1 MEKRGRRLES
11 ERIRAHLAALRTASS
26 ECVAELSRADAA
38 FRDYRARVDSLRGR
52 IRRYEA
58 MDSRGVPDAQYDAY
72 LDAFEEYNDSV
83 SAWQERAD
91 SLEARTESCQ
101 EIARRHNAL
110 ADSAR
115 RRMEEL
121 ARREP

>member
-1 MEKRGRRLES
+1 MEKRGRRLEG

-38 FRDYRARVDSLRGR
+38 FRDYNARVDSLRGR

-58 MDSRGVPDAQYDAY
+58 MDPFGVPDAQYDAY
-72 LDAFEEYNDSV
+72 LEAFGEYNDSV
-83 SAWQERAD
+83 SPWQERAD
-91 SLEARTESCQ
+91 SLEARAESCQ
-101 EIARRHNAL
+101 EIVARHNAL
-110 ADSAR
+110 ADTAR

-121 ARREP
+121 ARPQP